1 MASACQTNLQ
11 MRYVPMPEVPEVL
24 ILGSGNGMVGV
35 GRIRCATDGV
45 GHFSPATEDAF
56 MVSHHLSNFHSDIW
70 VDGRPVE
77 RSGNIAGLTSIHD
90 YRRKI
95 DCHMHTAFDTLIF
108 HLPRTALESACPDA
122 RGGRLED
129 LSIAPSSPVD
139 DPTVRAL
146 ASAILPTLEF
156 PERVSLLYID
166 HVCSALATHIV
177 TAYGRVTAAKTGG
190 MLAPWQEK
198 RVKEI
203 IAANLDGEIRLADLA
218 AECRLSV
225 GHFVRA
231 FRRTA
236 NTTPYQWLL
245 HRRIDHAKTLM
256 RDGSQTLADVALSC
270 GFADQSHF
278 TRTFSRLVGLSPR
291 SWRRRNV
298 AGDTLP
304 PAGASSAVASRAA
317 PSAAEIRAG
326 ISWA

>member
-1 MASACQTNLQ
+1 MAMAHRTNLQ
-11 MRYVPMPEVPEVL
+11 LRYVPMPEEPEVL
-24 ILGSGNGMVGV
+24 VLGSGGSMVGIA
-35 GRIRCATDGV
+35 RIRCATGGV
-45 GHFSPATEDAF
+45 GRFSPEPEDAF
-56 MVSHHLSNFHSDIW
+56 LVSHHLSNFRSDIR
-70 VDGRPVE
+70 VDGKPVE
-77 RSGNIAGLTSIHD
+77 KPANIAGLTSIHD
-90 YRRKI
+90 YRRRI
-95 DCHMHTAFDTLIF
+95 DCHMHTAFDTLTF
-108 HLPRTALESACPDA
+108 HLPRAVLENACPDQ

-129 LSIAPSSPVD
+129 LSIDPSRPLD

-156 PERVSLLYID
+156 PERISLLYLD

-177 TAYGRVTAAKTGG
+177 TTYGRVSPARTGG
-190 MLAPWQEK
+190 MLAPWQER
-198 RVKEI
+198 RVKEM

-245 HRRIDHAKTLM
+245 QRRIDHAKELI
-256 RDGSQTLADVALSC
+256 RDGSQTLADVALAC

-291 SWRRRNV
+291 SWRQRDMLSNGVRPT
-298 AGDTLP
+298 AGSLGKSL
-304 PAGASSAVASRAA
+304 GASLVGSPCA
-317 PSAAEIRAG
+317 
-326 ISWA
+326 